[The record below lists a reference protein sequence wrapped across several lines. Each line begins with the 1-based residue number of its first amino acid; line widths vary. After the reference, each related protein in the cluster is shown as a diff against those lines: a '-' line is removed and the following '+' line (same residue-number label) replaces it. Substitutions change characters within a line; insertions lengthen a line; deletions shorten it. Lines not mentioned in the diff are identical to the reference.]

1 MTTFNINNG
10 LYLSVTPHGAYAA
23 VQNNTADI
31 TRDVIYKL
39 LQKKETPALN
49 NDTLAEIFS
58 ESQQDDAL
66 DLLHKMQELGL
77 LSGQKESEQFESA
90 KLEEMLPITLAAL
103 SDTKKALLAE
113 SSGLYLGT
121 SGFPHEAAEELAAVS
136 ASLSEVSKKHSGLL
150 QGNLRFKQ
158 HAWGLIDAA
167 GNSEVGFWP
176 LYIGDN
182 QLTLIIHGLP
192 QFNSPEYKRLI
203 WALVRRYGA

>member
-10 LYLSVTPHGAYAA
+10 LYLNVTPRGAYAA
-23 VQNNTADI
+23 TQSNTMDI
-31 TRDVIYKL
+31 TKRVIYKL
-39 LQKKETPALN
+39 LQLKETPLLN
-49 NDTLAEIFS
+49 NETLAEIFS
-58 ESQQDDAL
+58 KNHEDSL
-66 DLLHKMQELGL
+66 GLLNKMQELGL
-77 LSGQKESEQFESA
+77 ISGQKESEQFVDT
-90 KLEEMLPITLAAL
+90 KLEEMLPTTLAAL

-158 HAWGLIDAA
+158 HAWGLIDAV

-182 QLTLIIHGLP
+182 QFTLIIHGLP

-203 WALVRRYGA
+203 WALVKRYGA